1 MIGDARL
8 YDAIQ
13 VLAGAREVRRRI
25 KACLPRSFAARALV
39 LDVGGGTGALRR
51 ILPKSV
57 VHVCLD
63 LDPAKLRRAILKDPA
78 VNVLLADATRAPLAS
93 GCADAVVCVAVAHHL
108 TDQQLN
114 WALDEMGR
122 LLKDDGVLLFL
133 DAIWLPKRLL
143 SRLLWRFDRG
153 SDPRVPELLLHQLM
167 QRFSTT
173 HCERF
178 RIYHAYLLYVGNKK
192 GACTKPDA
200 QLSVSD
206 QSWNTANHR
215 KA

>member
-1 MIGDARL
+1 MINDARL

-13 VLAGAREVRRRI
+13 VLAGAREVHRRI
-25 KACLPRSFAARALV
+25 QACLPRAFTARALV

-51 ILPKSV
+51 ILPASV
-57 VHVCLD
+57 VHICLD
-63 LDPAKLRRAILKDPA
+63 LDPAKLRRAVLKDPA
-78 VNVLLADATRAPLAS
+78 ANMLLADATKAPLAS
-93 GCADAVVCVAVAHHL
+93 GCADAIVCVAVAHHL

-114 WALDEMGR
+114 WALDEIER

-133 DAIWLPKRLL
+133 DPIWLPRRLL

-153 SDPRVPELLLHQLM
+153 SDPRAPELLLNLLT

-178 RIYHAYLLYVGNKK
+178 RIYHEYLLYVGNKK
-192 GACTKPDA
+192 RACTKPDA

-206 QSWNTANHR
+206 QSWNTADNR